1 MNITVGYIPPVLLKR
16 ARRVFLPAAPFSVV
30 GLATTSLFVAH
41 Q

>member
-16 ARRVFLPAAPFSVV
+16 ATLSLPAAPISVV
-30 GLATTSLFVAH
+30 GLATTGLFVAH